1 MMEYNIFKETVA
13 KRICDYLPPIFNSY
27 YGTVESI
34 TKVNEK
40 KDALTLKTDD
50 IHKGMAMPV
59 IYLDEMYELFQ
70 SSEDMEDVL
79 QCASEII
86 VNFAGTFED
95 IDVFTNIESQMENII
110 PNLLNTVLNRELL
123 ENVPHMEV
131 MDMSVIYRIIRS
143 SSMGGYDSC
152 IITTDIL
159 KELGVDKAQL
169 HQIAMKNM
177 KRLLPLEISRIS
189 REDDGSRNNQDIPY
203 TFTFV

>member
-95 IDVFTNIESQMENII
+95 IDVFTNVLWENLNEDNKVSLFVRYIDLESGKA
-110 PNLLNTVLNRELL
+110 T
-123 ENVPHMEV
+123 
-131 MDMSVIYRIIRS
+131 DRI
-143 SSMGGYDSC
+143 
-152 IITTDIL
+152 
-159 KELGVDKAQL
+159 VN
-169 HQIAMKNM
+169 KN
-177 KRLLPLEISRIS
+177 K
-189 REDDGSRNNQDIPY
+189 
-203 TFTFV
+203 